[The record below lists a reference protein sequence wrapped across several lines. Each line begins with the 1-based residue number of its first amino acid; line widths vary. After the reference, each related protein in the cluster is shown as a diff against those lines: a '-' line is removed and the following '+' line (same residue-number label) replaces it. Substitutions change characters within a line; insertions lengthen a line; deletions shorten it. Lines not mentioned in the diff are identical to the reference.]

1 MGIEKLNN
9 YGIRYIGDKEAIA
22 KEKKTLIVVGVA
34 RGGTSLVAGT
44 LDKLGI
50 FTGEKSRPPVYE
62 DIALANLIESNKLD
76 DAQKLIDT
84 YDKENDIWLFK
95 RPSIINYAEK
105 VDKLFRNP
113 IYLIIFKDIFSVS
126 NRNSISMTTDLL
138 EGLNRAHND
147 YSKIVSFISKNAING
162 YLLSYE
168 KIMQNT
174 EHFVETMIGLVNTPI
189 DLSKKENAIKFIEPN
204 PQTYLD
210 ASRITKSIG
219 RIGSIKKTEIIGWG
233 KYLHTNEIAIA
244 ELYINNKLIASAEA
258 KDFRQHTLDK
268 NIHPTGHCG
277 YYFDLTKTPLKDG
290 DIVSV
295 KLSKDVL
302 FLNGSNYIFR
312 EKEENND

>member
-1 MGIEKLNN
+1 MGLDKLNN
-9 YGIRYIGDKEAIA
+9 NGIRYIGDKKAI
-22 KEKKTLIVVGVA
+22 EQEQKTLIVIGVA

-44 LDKLGI
+44 LDKLGV
-50 FTGEKSRPPVYE
+50 FTGKQSKPPVYE
-62 DIALANLIESNKLD
+62 DVVLAEMFENANYN
-76 DAQKLIDT
+76 DAQKIINE
-84 YDKENDIWLFK
+84 YNVQNDIWLFK
-95 RPSIINYAEK
+95 RPSIINYIDNVK
-105 VDKLFRNP
+105 KLFVNP

-126 NRNSISMTTDLL
+126 NRNSISMTTDTLQ
-138 EGLNRAHND
+138 GLNKAHND
-147 YSKIVSFISKNAING
+147 YSKILSFINKNEING

-174 EHFVETMIGLVNTPI
+174 ENFVETMITLLDTNI
-189 DLSKKENAIKFIEPN
+189 DATKKEEAIRFIEPN
-204 PQTYLD
+204 PKAYLD

-219 RIGSIKKTEIIGWG
+219 RIGSIKKNEIIGWG

-244 ELYINNKLIASAEA
+244 ELYVNNKLIASTKA

-277 YYFDLTKTPLKDG
+277 YYFDLTKTALKDG